1 MATYSTPGAYIQEI
15 ATLPASVAQVNTA
28 IPAFIGLTEDST
40 NKEPTRISSMAEF
53 VEAFGGAP
61 ESVFIVDV
69 NADVVA
75 SAVVPP
81 APNPTKGLYYH
92 MLMYFSNGGGPCYI
106 VSVGGTASVITQ
118 GLVTLGLAKLK
129 LEDEPTLIV
138 VPEAIFSATAGAL
151 HGIAKECLSQCNT
164 LQDRFTIMD
173 LHNNT
178 SDHPADALAFRGGVG
193 TQYLKYGAAYYPQL
207 TTSLPYDDASVK
219 ITYTAGAD
227 LDIPAA
233 LLALTA
239 ASVTHTLKNLIN
251 AANDTDA
258 ADYLTVGVFISKLL
272 SEQLGSIRDKVAEQS
287 ITVGP
292 SASMAGIYA
301 SVDRDRGVWK
311 APANVS
317 MNSVSEPTFKLNSA
331 DQDDFNVSPTGKSI
345 NVIRSFT
352 GKGNIVW
359 GARTLAGN
367 DNEWRYV
374 PVRRLF
380 ITAEES
386 IKKATEFVVFEPND
400 KNTWER
406 VRAMIS
412 NYLTVLWRQGALAGA
427 KPEDAFFVNVG
438 LGETM
443 SADDILNGKLI
454 VEIGMAAVRPAEFII
469 LNFSHKLQ
477 ES

>member
-15 ATLPASVAQVNTA
+15 ATLPASVSQVNTA

-40 NKEPTRISSMAEF
+40 NNEPTRISSMAEY
-53 VEAFGGAP
+53 VERFGGAP
-61 ESVFIVDV
+61 ESVFAININASDEVETAVSPVD
-69 NADVVA
+69 
-75 SAVVPP
+75 
-81 APNPTKGLYYH
+81 PNPTKGLYYH

-106 VSVGGTASVITQ
+106 VSVGTTATVITQ
-118 GLVTLGLAKLK
+118 ALVTAGLAKLK

-138 VPEAIFSATAGAL
+138 VPEAIFSASASVL
-151 HGIAKECLSQCNT
+151 HEIAKECLAQCNS
-164 LQDRFTIMD
+164 LQDRFTIID
-173 LHNNT
+173 LYSNT
-178 SDHPADALAFRGGVG
+178 GVYGTDKTSFRGGIG
-193 TQYLKYGAAYYPQL
+193 TQYLKYGAAYYPHL
-207 TTSLPYDDASVK
+207 TTSLTYHDASVL
-219 ITYTAGAD
+219 ITYAGTDANISSALNDLTTAT
-227 LDIPAA
+227 I
-233 LLALTA
+233 
-239 ASVTHTLKNLIN
+239 THTLSNL
-251 AANDTDA
+251 
-258 ADYLTVGVFISKLL
+258 VGVADDIDDPDYATIGIHISKLL
-272 SEQLGSIRDKVAEQS
+272 SEQLGSIRDKIAEQS

-331 DQDDFNVSPTGKSI
+331 DQEDFNVSSTGKSI
-345 NVIRSFT
+345 NAIRNFT

-427 KPEDAFFVNVG
+427 KPEEAFFVNVG